1 MTNTKQVYLNGQ
13 KYLITNNLTLQKFLD
28 YFNYQNNIFVIEYNQ
43 IICNKVEW
51 KNCIIN
57 QNDTIEVI
65 TIVGGGQT
73 KKLKKYSFLIT
84 HKVNSHAKNNKKV
97 I

>member
-13 KYLITNNLTLQKFLD
+13 KYLITNNLTLQKILD

-65 TIVGGGQT
+65 TIVGGG
-73 KKLKKYSFLIT
+73 
-84 HKVNSHAKNNKKV
+84 
-97 I
+97 